1 MSARSL
7 VVITAGLRQP
17 SSTRLL
23 SEQIA
28 AAVSRK
34 GGEDGLNFDTQYIEV
49 RDFAH
54 DLVNNLLTGFPSP
67 ALEENLERVTKADA
81 LIVVSPIFT
90 GSFSGLFKMFFD
102 VIGPDQLA
110 DMPVLLA
117 ATGGTAR
124 HSLALEHAMR
134 PMFAYMR
141 AATVPTS
148 IYAAPEDWGG
158 PSASSTLSSRID
170 RCAKE
175 LLVEVSRRPPKK
187 SIDLYQD
194 VMAFHLLLRPANR

>member
-34 GGEDGLNFDTQYIEV
+34 GAEDGLNFEAQFIEV
-49 RDFAH
+49 RDVAH
-54 DLVNNLLTGFPSP
+54 DLVNNLLTGFPSRG
-67 ALEENLERVTKADA
+67 LEEQLERVTKADA
-81 LIVVSPIFT
+81 LIVVTPIFT

-102 VIGPDQLA
+102 VIGPEQLV
-110 DMPVLLA
+110 DIPVLLG

-124 HSLALEHAMR
+124 HSLALEHAMH

-141 AATVPTS
+141 ATTVPTS

-158 PSASSTLSSRID
+158 TSASRSISSRIE
-170 RCAKE
+170 RGAKE
-175 LLVEVSRRPPKK
+175 LSLEVSRRPPKK
-187 SIDLYQD
+187 SIDPYGD
-194 VMAFHLLLRPANR
+194 VMNFDQLVRSTNG